1 MEQRIMR
8 QLIRVLAAFTLA
20 VVPLAAASAQTRL
33 PPNPLLNFAPPPP
46 TINPLPGRI
55 PAPLAAPSPAPTING
70 PLSDPLPAEP
80 AAPGAPPSVFGS
92 SRVPS
97 VFQSQ

>member
-20 VVPLAAASAQTRL
+20 VVPLAAARGQSRV
-33 PPNPLLNFAPPPP
+33 PPSPLLNLAPPPP

-70 PLSDPLPAEP
+70 PLSDPLSAEP

-92 SRVPS
+92 SPVPS
-97 VFQSQ
+97 VFQSR

>member
-8 QLIRVLAAFTLA
+8 QFIRVLAAFTLA
-20 VVPLAAASAQTRL
+20 VVPLAAASAQSRL

-55 PAPLAAPSPAPTING
+55 PAPLAAPSLAPTING